1 MWFFLE
7 YVSATLHK
15 IECKSACIIAG
26 ALFGFFIQLIL
37 VVFLDARLNRNDR
50 NKSQSRRE

>member
-15 IECKSACIIAG
+15 IDYKSACIIAG
-26 ALFGFFIQLIL
+26 ALLGFFIQLIL

-50 NKSQSRRE
+50 K